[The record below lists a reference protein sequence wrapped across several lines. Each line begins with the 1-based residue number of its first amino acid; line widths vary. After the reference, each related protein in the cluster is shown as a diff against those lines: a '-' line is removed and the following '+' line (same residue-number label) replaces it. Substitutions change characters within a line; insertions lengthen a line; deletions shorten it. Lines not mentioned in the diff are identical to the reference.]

1 MALSGY
7 GFSQVEHG
15 AKMEDLEAAGK
26 GQKAFVAQV
35 LSSRLLPHYVRFL
48 FKFRMT
54 GQGIDDR

>member
-1 MALSGY
+1 
-7 GFSQVEHG
+7 
-15 AKMEDLEAAGK
+15 MEDLEAAGK